1 MTIEELTVL
10 QEIYDTDRNGT
21 LCKDEIAAIVKS
33 YNEKTITDA
42 RIISILKRYDTNED
56 GTIDGTECEHFK
68 HELDINETSVRYA
81 GYTTALTRLF
91 RYLAFTSDFGEA
103 LRPVVSKAIVNTS
116 YAVAIGYCFADVGWD
131 AYKLRRRGYVTEK
144 NEPMS
149 MTQCIVERATFQAVA
164 SMIIPTAVIH
174 TSVDIARKVTTK
186 YGRYQKWGPSL
197 VGLSIIPLLPM
208 YLDHPVGEYVPC
220 CASIAF
226 HVACKVLRDCH
237 TLLGSFHVLFSS
249 LYYPQNMLW
258 NGALPTTGRGRRREA
273 RHMKIK
279 VNTCILEV
287 D

>member
-42 RIISILKRYDTNED
+42 RIINILKRYDTNED
-56 GTIDGTECEHFK
+56 GTIDDTEGEHFK
-68 HELDINETSVRYA
+68 HELDINETSARYA
-81 GYTTALTRLF
+81 GYTSGLARLF

-103 LRPVVSKAIVNTS
+103 LRPVVSRTIVNSS

-149 MTQCIVERATFQAVA
+149 MTQCVVERATFQAVA

-174 TSVDIARKVTTK
+174 TSVDVARKVATK

-197 VGLSIIPLLPM
+197 VGLSIIPLLPL
-208 YLDHPVGEYVPC
+208 YLDHPVGKYLMC
-220 CASIAF
+220 ISS
-226 HVACKVLRDCH
+226 
-237 TLLGSFHVLFSS
+237 SFLF
-249 LYYPQNMLW
+249 LYM
-258 NGALPTTGRGRRREA
+258 
-273 RHMKIK
+273 
-279 VNTCILEV
+279 V
-287 D
+287 